1 MSELDKNKAGL
12 QKKVSSVFKGVPVP
26 QNNGSQQPSGSH
38 TPDPA
43 HGVSPKP
50 AAADRQV
57 LQNSLI
63 KKLNHSEDS
72 SNKAEQK
79 QTANVFPKPT
89 SMNRMP
95 QSPLI
100 TKLPQPEESLKRA
113 AKATRPESSPF
124 IEETSDGLWQQIKD
138 KLFTPK
144 PGSSPTKQKAM
155 VIMVPI
161 LAIIM
166 IFVFRQVLSK
176 APRKTKGAGTD
187 DVPVVVANADS
198 GHEIDWKIPEPI
210 SVMTRDPIKLPDESS
225 TQNAEQ
231 NGEQNETANKPNQGV
246 IIVRDIV
253 YSHDRPSAVIGSKIV
268 YVGDEINGA
277 TIVKIDRDSIEFE
290 KDGDRWEQNVREGKK
305 IPILE
310 VPDEG
315 EGQSESIK

>member
-12 QKKVSSVFKGVPVP
+12 QKNISSVFKGVPVP
-26 QNNGSQQPSGSH
+26 QNKGSQQPFGTH

-43 HGVSPKP
+43 HGVPPKP
-50 AAADRQV
+50 EAADRQV
-57 LQNSLI
+57 SQSSLI
-63 KKLNHSEDS
+63 KKLNQSEDS
-72 SNKAEQK
+72 LDNTAQK
-79 QTANVFPKPT
+79 QTANVYPKSAST
-89 SMNRMP
+89 NRMT

-100 TKLPQPEESLKRA
+100 KKLPQSEESLKRA
-113 AKATRPESSPF
+113 AKATQPESSPF
-124 IEETSDGLWQQIKD
+124 IEETSDGLLQQIKD

-144 PGSSPTKQKAM
+144 PGVSPTKQKAM

-166 IFVFRQVLSK
+166 IFAFRQVLSK
-176 APRKTKGAGTD
+176 SPHETKGAGID
-187 DVPVVVANADS
+187 DTPVVVANADS

-210 SVMTRDPIKLPDESS
+210 SVMTRDPIKLPDETD

-231 NGEQNETANKPNQGV
+231 NAEQNETANKPKQGV

-268 YVGDEINGA
+268 YVGDKVNNA
-277 TIVKIDRDSIEFE
+277 TIVKISRDSIEFE
-290 KDGDRWEQNVREGKK
+290 TDEKKWVQKIRETEKTAVQK
-305 IPILE
+305 VDNPS
-310 VPDEG
+310 